1 MDSYTEQ
8 MGILAIWW
16 PVVVLQLNLSTTTT
30 LGTEESGFCIE
41 VEPTVNVWTVCQK
54 KNIGCCGELVVN
66 GDMTVFS

>member
-54 KNIGCCGELVVN
+54 KKTLAVVESWSL
-66 GDMTVFS
+66 MEI